1 MAFKLIINNSI
12 FSPVVA
18 EHLTLTI
25 PVASRLCCIFV
36 LPCLSR
42 AGSGNQRVLRIQL
55 LAKKV
60 VHNSING
67 GIQEE
72 NKIHKSS
79 SNSNHYS
86 SSLQNRQCALT
97 EVLLNHLPTSSSTKG
112 KLEGYFAVLGTVG
125 LKLLQKY
132 FFKMCY

>member
-1 MAFKLIINNSI
+1 MAFKLIIKNSI
-12 FSPVVA
+12 FSPMVA
-18 EHLTLTI
+18 EHLTLAI
-25 PVASRLCCIFV
+25 PVASRLCCIVV

-42 AGSGNQRVLRIQL
+42 GGSGNQRILKIQL

-72 NKIHKSS
+72 NKIRKSS

-86 SSLQNRQCALT
+86 SSLENRQGALT
-97 EVLLNHLPTSSSTKG
+97 EVLQNHLPTSSSTKG
-112 KLEGYFAVLGTVG
+112 KLEGYFVVLGTVC
-125 LKLLQKY
+125 LKLL
-132 FFKMCY
+132 